1 MKKILT
7 ITLTFVSFLLQ
18 AQQTKVLWIGNS
30 YTSVNNLP
38 KMFHDLALSGG
49 DSVTYDSNTP
59 GGYTFNQ
66 QSVNATTIQ
75 KIYSQQW
82 DYVVLQAQ
90 SQEPSFPPSQVQTE
104 TFPYARVLDSLIHDN
119 DSCTQTVFYMT
130 WGKKFGDQA
139 NCATYPAICTFEGVT
154 DRLRDSYLQMANDN
168 NAIVA
173 PAGMAWFASWHA
185 DTLINLWQADNSHP
199 TIAGSYLTA
208 CVFYE
213 SIFRK
218 SPVGLSYSPIAVQ
231 ATTNFLQ
238 SIAHTTVFDSL
249 TNWNIGVYNVMSSF
263 SFTGNESTKIY
274 SFNNLSQNFTA
285 YQWNFGDGNF
295 SNTSGTHT
303 YADTGIYTTTLI
315 AFDNCGNSDTSSQ
328 TVSIHAIPTQINLL
342 DEERFTVYP
351 NPIIDELCISG
362 LKFSLENNRLE
373 IYDVTGKKIA
383 DEKVANANCKLQT
396 ENWQPGIYFVK
407 TNGVTKKIVKL

>member
-1 MKKILT
+1 
-7 ITLTFVSFLLQ
+7 
-18 AQQTKVLWIGNS
+18 
-30 YTSVNNLP
+30 
-38 KMFHDLALSGG
+38 MFHDLALSAG
-49 DSVTYDSNTP
+49 DSVIYDSNTP

-90 SQEPSFPPSQVQTE
+90 SQEPSFPPFQVQTE
-104 TFPYARVLDSLIHDN
+104 TFPYARTLDSLIHDN

-139 NCATYPAICTFEGVT
+139 NCASYSAICTFEGVT

-173 PAGMAWFASWHA
+173 PVGMAWFASWHA

-249 TNWNIGVYNVMSSF
+249 INWNIGVFDVKSNF
-263 SFTGNESTKIY
+263 NFTGNEATKTY

-303 YADTGIYTTTLI
+303 YADTGTYTTTLI

-328 TVSIHAIPTQINLL
+328 TVSIHAIATEINLL
-342 DEERFTVYP
+342 EDETIVVYP
-351 NPIIDELCISG
+351 NPVKNELVISG
-362 LKFSLENNRLE
+362 FQLSEQKNQIDIF
-373 IYDVTGKKIA
+373 DVTGKKIV
-383 DEKVANANCKLQT
+383 EVNPQTVNCKLKT
-396 ENWQPGIYFVK
+396 ANWQPGIYFLK
-407 TNGVTKKIVKL
+407 LNGVTKKIVKL